1 MMRWTERVVRSAGL
15 TLTLTLGLALALAL
29 AGCGGGDAGAGA
41 GAEVSTAAADSARP
55 PADDLGPGV
64 TVDTQT
70 IEDSTV
76 AEMYISEDSA
86 GG

>member
-1 MMRWTERVVRSAGL
+1 MMQGVGRVALSVG
-15 TLTLTLGLALALAL
+15 LGLVLT
-29 AGCGGGDAGAGA
+29 GCGGGGDPGAGA
-41 GAEVSTAAADSARP
+41 AVSTAAADSARP
-55 PADDLGPGV
+55 PADALGPGV

>member
-1 MMRWTERVVRSAGL
+1 MMQRTGRLA
-15 TLTLTLGLALALAL
+15 LGVGLALAL
-29 AGCGGGDAGAGA
+29 AGCGGGGDAEAGADS
-41 GAEVSTAAADSARP
+41 STVAADSTRP
-55 PADDLGPGV
+55 PADALGPGV

>member
-1 MMRWTERVVRSAGL
+1 MQRTGRLA
-15 TLTLTLGLALALAL
+15 LGVGLALAL
-29 AGCGGGDAGAGA
+29 AGCGGGGDAEAGADS
-41 GAEVSTAAADSARP
+41 STAAAADSTRP
-55 PADDLGPGV
+55 PADALGPGV